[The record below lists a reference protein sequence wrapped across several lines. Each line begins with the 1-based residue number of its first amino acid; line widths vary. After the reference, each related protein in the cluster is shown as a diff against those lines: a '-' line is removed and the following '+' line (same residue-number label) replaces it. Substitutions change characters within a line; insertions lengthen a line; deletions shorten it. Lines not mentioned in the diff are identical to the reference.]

1 VASTP
6 SAAAK
11 ARGRAPGGAW
21 RVCPSACG
29 CEARTGSGRSRRY
42 RVALGLE
49 RRLLRLIG
57 QGAWPRYG
65 VAIIRLEGRGAVGN
79 GGNAGGVS
87 AWLDEIWAFCY
98 AKQRNGPFAKKPP
111 EEAGDIWTWV
121 AIDAETKL
129 IPSWRI
135 GDRSGATAVEFVCD
149 LSRRLANRVQITSD
163 GHRAYLEA
171 VEAGFGADVDYA
183 QLVKL
188 YGEVPHPAGRYS
200 PAQIQG
206 TKTFCCTGDPD
217 PKHISTSYVER
228 QNLTMRM
235 SMRRFT
241 RLSNGFSK
249 KAENHAHSVA
259 IHFMHYNFV
268 RIHQSLRVTPA
279 MAAGVTSKLWS
290 ITDMVRVIEER
301 EDLRSGALLVE

>member
-1 VASTP
+1 MHYLSGAMNKLST
-6 SAAAK
+6 
-11 ARGRAPGGAW
+11 
-21 RVCPSACG
+21 
-29 CEARTGSGRSRRY
+29 
-42 RVALGLE
+42 E
-49 RRLLRLIG
+49 RRAQIIGMMVEGNSIRAIVRMTGASKNTIVKLL
-57 QGAWPRYG
+57 
-65 VAIIRLEGRGAVGN
+65 ED
-79 GGNAGGVS
+79 AGEAFS
-87 AWLDEIWAFCY
+87 AYQDQAFHDLPCKRFQLDEIWAFCY
-98 AKQRNGPFAKKPP
+98 TKQRNVPFAKNAP
-111 EEAGDIWTWV
+111 EEAGNIWTWV
-121 AIDAETKL
+121 ALDAETKL
-129 IPSWRI
+129 IPSWCV

-149 LSRRLANRVQITSD
+149 LSRRVANRVQITSD

-183 QLVKL
+183 QLIKL

-206 TKTFCCTGDPD
+206 AKTFCCTGDPD

-249 KAENHAHSVA
+249 KAENHGYSVA

-268 RIHQSLRVTPA
+268 RIHQSLRITPA
-279 MAAGVTSKLWS
+279 MAASVTTKLWS
-290 ITDMVRVIEER
+290 LTDMVRVIEDWEAR
-301 EDLRSGALLVE
+301 RAGTLLVG